1 MWGLFAME
9 DIPAGAFL
17 MEYKGEIVTKK
28 HGDMRGTYYDANG
41 LSYLFD
47 MNDPLPTEER
57 EQAIQRAY
65 FNEFFPL
72 CLDSMIYG
80 NEARFINH
88 SCDPNV
94 QSFNLTGKADSQV
107 YHNIGL
113 FAGRN
118 IQKGEELNLDY

>member
-57 EQAIQRAY
+57 
-65 FNEFFPL
+65 
-72 CLDSMIYG
+72 
-80 NEARFINH
+80 
-88 SCDPNV
+88 
-94 QSFNLTGKADSQV
+94 
-107 YHNIGL
+107 
-113 FAGRN
+113 
-118 IQKGEELNLDY
+118 